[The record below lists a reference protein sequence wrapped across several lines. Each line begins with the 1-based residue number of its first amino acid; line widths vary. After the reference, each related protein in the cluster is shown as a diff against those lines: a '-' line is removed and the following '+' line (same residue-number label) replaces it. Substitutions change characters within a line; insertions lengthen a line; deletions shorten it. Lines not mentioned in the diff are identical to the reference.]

1 MSDDNFKKLD
11 SFMNRNVP
19 QMSKTIGLR
28 KVDVKKKFGL
38 LEYVFALGLSC
49 IIGYTVI
56 EHENRKLENAGAIS
70 EVIDW
75 DLADDY
81 ETDTVASLED
91 FEI

>member
-1 MSDDNFKKLD
+1 MNDDNFEKLD

-19 QMSKTIGLR
+19 QMSKTIGSR
-28 KVDVKKKFGL
+28 KVDVQKKFGL

-49 IIGYTVI
+49 IIGYSVI
-56 EHENRKLENAGAIS
+56 EYENKKLEHAGAIS
-70 EVIDW
+70 EIIDW
-75 DLADDY
+75 DLAADY

>member
-19 QMSKTIGLR
+19 QMSKTIGSR
-28 KVDVKKKFGL
+28 KVAVQKKIGL

-56 EHENRKLENAGAIS
+56 EHENRKLEHAGVIS
-70 EVIDW
+70 EVIEW
-75 DLADDY
+75 DLSADYDA
-81 ETDTVASLED
+81 DVVASLED